1 MNDPNAHVAAQDPN
15 ELFDIVRVDGV
26 PTGLTKPRF
35 EVHRDGDWHRAV
47 HVWVA
52 GRDEAD
58 EPFLMFQQR
67 SLAKDTHPGRLDAT
81 VGGHYRAGERLEQ
94 AIREIEEEIGIEPDL
109 SALRLLGVRV
119 CASELEAGT
128 LDRELQDVFLLED
141 SRPLTAYRP
150 HPVEVASLVRFRLAD
165 LLPVLSGEAAGLEGE
180 VLRQGASEVLGVPF
194 QAADFSTRIDRYFY
208 RVAIAVANA
217 LRGDKYV
224 AV

>member
-1 MNDPNAHVAAQDPN
+1 MNDVDDQPQAQDPN
-15 ELFDIVRVDGV
+15 ELFDIVGVDGV
-26 PTGLTKPRF
+26 PTGRTKPRA

-52 GRDEAD
+52 GRDE
-58 EPFLMFQQR
+58 EYQPFLMFQQR

-128 LDRELQDVFLLED
+128 LDRELQDVFLLKD
-141 SRPLTAYRP
+141 SRPLTAYQP
-150 HPVEVASLVRFRLAD
+150 HPAEVAALVRFRLAD
-165 LLPVLSGEAAGLEGE
+165 LLPVLAGEAAGLEGD
-180 VLRQGASEVLGVPF
+180 VLRQGASEVVRIPFPASDLG
-194 QAADFSTRIDRYFY
+194 TRSDRYFY
-208 RVAIAVANA
+208 RVAIAVTNA

>member
-150 HPVEVASLVRFRLAD
+150 HPAEVASLVRFRLAD